1 MRKGVKIEPIKWLI
15 PCWSRTPLFSFM
27 QYLWNQPPNSD
38 PEEAE
43 EAADVCAICLETPG
57 TGTKN
62 ISVTKC
68 GHKFCTSCLLSSLR
82 QKNTCP
88 TCRAELEP
96 ARTCI
101 PPVSVATATGLI
113 REEERMMEMQR
124 RINVINT
131 FTGTNGRATM
141 MFSLCREFAFNVAH
155 SIARWQTNYA
165 INPADDMYHSSWRNF
180 DHPDESNDGSGS
192 ESGNE

>member
-1 MRKGVKIEPIKWLI
+1 
-15 PCWSRTPLFSFM
+15 M
-27 QYLWNQPPNSD
+27 QYLWHQQHPHNSD

-43 EAADVCAICLETPG
+43 EAATNAADVCAICLETPG

-62 ISVTKC
+62 ISVTAC
-68 GHKFCTSCLLSSLR
+68 GHTFCTSCLLTSLR

-113 REEERMMEMQR
+113 REEERMMDLRR
-124 RINVINT
+124 RIKLINI
-131 FTGTNGRATM
+131 FTGTRGRSAM

-155 SIARWQTNYA
+155 NIALWQKNYDE
-165 INPADDMYHSSWRNF
+165 NPAEGMYHASWGNF
-180 DHPDESNDGSGS
+180 DDPDESNDDGTGSDS
-192 ESGNE
+192 DNE